1 MQVGTDSYVEI
12 EAADAYIARHY
23 TSSDAARLRW
33 DALPDDDKEIL
44 LIQACAEID
53 ALQLRGK
60 KMSRDQLL
68 AFPRRPF
75 QDLDVTWA
83 PDNVQHAQIELAL
96 WLSDSK
102 AQTDATQ
109 RQALQVQGVGS
120 FTIGDLSETYK
131 TGAGDK
137 LAPLLCQKSQRLLAQ
152 YVFGGF
158 TTC

>member
-1 MQVGTDSYVEI
+1 MQVGIDSYVTI
-12 EAADAYIARHY
+12 YDADAYVASRYI
-23 TSSDAARLRW
+23 SSDAARLRW

-44 LIQACAEID
+44 LIQACAEIE

-83 PDNVQHAQIELAL
+83 PDEVRHAQIELAL
-96 WLSDSK
+96 WLSDSS
-102 AQTDATQ
+102 AQADAAQ
-109 RQALQVQGVGS
+109 RQNLQAQGVTGFS
-120 FTIGDLSETYK
+120 IGDLSESYK
-131 TGAGDK
+131 TGAGEK
-137 LAPLLCQKSQRLLAQ
+137 PAPLLCPKSQRLLAQ

-158 TTC
+158 VTC